1 MENNEKTDWRLCPK
15 CGSKTR
21 TQIRTHTVLEDFP
34 LFCPKC
40 RYECVVSY
48 RNGKMEEQKNVE
60 NRAFDKKIR
69 REKGSG

>member
-1 MENNEKTDWRLCPK
+1 MENKEKTDWILCPK

-21 TQIRTHTVLEDFP
+21 TQIWTHTVLEDFP

-48 RNGKMEEQKNVE
+48 HDGKMEEQK
-60 NRAFDKKIR
+60 KC
-69 REKGSG
+69 